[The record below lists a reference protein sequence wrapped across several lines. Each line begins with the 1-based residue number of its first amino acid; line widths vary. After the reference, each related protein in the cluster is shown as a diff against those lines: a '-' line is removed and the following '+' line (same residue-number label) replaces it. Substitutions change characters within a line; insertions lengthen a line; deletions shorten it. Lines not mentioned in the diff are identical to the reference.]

1 MKSVII
7 VDSYH
12 EFAVARAALSDKIV
26 KLSKIA
32 KLLNKG
38 FEAFPKLLAISRN
51 FRKYS
56 KI

>member
-38 FEAFPKLLAISRN
+38 FEAFPKLLAISRD